1 MKTLI
6 HPALRDL
13 SLHGVLYAL
22 GDATRLQ
29 MVRCLAQTGSVCCS
43 SLTQEL
49 PKSTLTRH
57 FRVLRENGVI
67 AQEVRGR
74 QLVNTLRRDVL
85 ESRFPGLLQA
95 VLDADKTTKK
105 SVAKKTGKKKKV

>member
-6 HPALRDL
+6 HPSPRDI

-29 MVRCLAQTGSVCCS
+29 MVRCLAQTGSACCN
-43 SLTQEL
+43 SLTQDL

-74 QLVNTLRRDVL
+74 QLVNTLRHDIL
-85 ESRFPGLLQA
+85 EARFPGLLQA
-95 VLDADKTTKK
+95 ILDAEPVTNKRTTKRTI
-105 SVAKKTGKKKKV
+105 KK

>member
-6 HPALRDL
+6 HPHADDI

-22 GDATRLQ
+22 GDPIRLQ
-29 MVRCLAQTGSVCCS
+29 IVRCLAQTDTACCG
-43 SLTQEL
+43 SLTNNL

-67 AQEVRGR
+67 AQETRGR
-74 QLVNTLRRDVL
+74 QLLNTLRRADL
-85 ESRFPGLLQA
+85 EARFPHLLNTILA
-95 VLDADKTTKK
+95 CDE
-105 SVAKKTGKKKKV
+105 SESGM